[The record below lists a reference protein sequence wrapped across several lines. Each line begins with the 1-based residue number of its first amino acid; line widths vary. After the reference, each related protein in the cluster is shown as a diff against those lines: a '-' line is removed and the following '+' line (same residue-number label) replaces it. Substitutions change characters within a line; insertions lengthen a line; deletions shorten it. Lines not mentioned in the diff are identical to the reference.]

1 MTRDESLEA
10 AILVQDVVLIVVSLV
25 LAHLA
30 HAAAAH
36 AIPALKPPVAPG
48 EYAHLLVV
56 FLPIWVIAAE
66 RLGIHRVRLLTGP
79 RIEVARRTLLTQ
91 GWGLAAVALILV
103 AAQTS
108 LNRSLIAI
116 FFLVSTAVLLTA
128 HSAQRRWIARRRG
141 ESLVLVI
148 GDLTAER
155 VGEME
160 RARGRRVE
168 HHGFSDL
175 ARVSTRLLA
184 GPIDEVVLAGPFS
197 ADDLRSLLELSSEL
211 GIPALVPLAQG
222 VEGLGFPPPRV
233 EMVGRAQVLVYQRQ
247 RPGVPSLIVK
257 TLQDRLLAAL
267 LLAILSPLL
276 LAIALLVRLFVG
288 SPLLFV
294 QRRGGL
300 FGRPFSMVKFRTMR
314 VGADAERAALLD
326 RNEMDGPVFK
336 LTHDP
341 RVTRFGRLLRR
352 TSLDELPQLFN
363 VLAGHMS
370 LVGPRPLPVD
380 ETAALRDGHRR
391 RLSMR
396 PGLTCL
402 WQVSGRNDLSF
413 KEWMAL
419 DLKYVDSWSLGLDL
433 AILLRTLP
441 AILSGR
447 GAR

>member
-10 AILVQDVVLIVVSLV
+10 AILVQDIVLIIAALL
-25 LAHLA
+25 LARFA

-36 AIPALKPPVAPG
+36 ALPALKPPVAPG

-56 FLPIWVIAAE
+56 FLPIWVLAAE
-66 RLGIHRVRLLTGP
+66 RLGIHRVRILTGP
-79 RIEVARRTLLTQ
+79 RIEIARRILITQ

-116 FFLVSTAVLLTA
+116 FFLVSTAVLLVGN
-128 HSAQRRWIARRRG
+128 SFQRRWIARRRG

-148 GDLTAER
+148 GELTDEA
-155 VGEME
+155 VGEIG
-160 RARGRRVE
+160 RGRGRRVE
-168 HHGFSDL
+168 HHRFSDL
-175 ARVSTRLLA
+175 VRFGSRLRA
-184 GPIDEVVLAGPFS
+184 GPVDEVVLAGPFS
-197 ADDLRSLLELSSEL
+197 ADDTRGLLEFSFEL

-222 VEGLGFPPPRV
+222 VDGLGFPPPRV
-233 EMVGRAQVLVYQRQ
+233 EVVGRTQYLVYQRR
-247 RPGVPSLIVK
+247 RPGVPALIFK
-257 TLQDRLLAAL
+257 ALADRLLAGL
-267 LLAILSPLL
+267 LLAMLLPLL
-276 LAIALLVRLFVG
+276 LLIALLVRIFVG
-288 SPLLFV
+288 SPLLFL

-300 FGRPFSMVKFRTMR
+300 FGRPFTMVKFRTMR
-314 VGADAERAALLD
+314 LGAHAERAALLE

-336 LTHDP
+336 LTDDP

-352 TSLDELPQLFN
+352 ASLDELPQLFN
-363 VLAGHMS
+363 VLLGQMS
-370 LVGPRPLPVD
+370 LVGPRPLPVE
-380 ETAALRDGHRR
+380 ETQALRDGHRR

-402 WQVSGRNDLSF
+402 WQVSGRNDLTF